1 MNKIYQQIDQEFRN
15 LTKFISQQINK
26 FKWALEIKKMI
37 LLEEANHAIGL
48 ADQHVAVSLEIMEKE
63 NEGILAG

>member
-1 MNKIYQQIDQEFRN
+1 M
-15 LTKFISQQINK
+15 
-26 FKWALEIKKMI
+26 KKMI

-48 ADQHVAVSLEIMEKE
+48 ADQHVTVSQEIIEKE

>member
-1 MNKIYQQIDQEFRN
+1 MKKI
-15 LTKFISQQINK
+15 
-26 FKWALEIKKMI
+26 I

-48 ADQHVAVSLEIMEKE
+48 VDQHVTMSLEIMEKE

>member
-1 MNKIYQQIDQEFRN
+1 MKKI
-15 LTKFISQQINK
+15 
-26 FKWALEIKKMI
+26 I

-48 ADQHVAVSLEIMEKE
+48 VDPRVTVSQEIIEKE

>member
-1 MNKIYQQIDQEFRN
+1 MSSRDE
-15 LTKFISQQINK
+15 
-26 FKWALEIKKMI
+26 EMI

-48 ADQHVAVSLEIMEKE
+48 VDPHVTVSQEIMEKE

>member
-1 MNKIYQQIDQEFRN
+1 M
-15 LTKFISQQINK
+15 
-26 FKWALEIKKMI
+26 KKMI

-48 ADQHVAVSLEIMEKE
+48 VDQHIAVGLEIMDNE

>member
-1 MNKIYQQIDQEFRN
+1 M
-15 LTKFISQQINK
+15 
-26 FKWALEIKKMI
+26 KKMI

-48 ADQHVAVSLEIMEKE
+48 VDQHMTMSLEIMEE